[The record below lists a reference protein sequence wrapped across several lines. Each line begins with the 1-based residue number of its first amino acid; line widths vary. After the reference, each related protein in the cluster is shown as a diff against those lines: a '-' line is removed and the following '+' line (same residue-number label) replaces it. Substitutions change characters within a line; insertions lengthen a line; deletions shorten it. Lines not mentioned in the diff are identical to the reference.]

1 MAPEKV
7 FVEVVRI
14 ISEFISVACSMWLY
28 SLGVRCAM
36 INKAPKK
43 LWKMVMIM
51 FLALS
56 R

>member
-14 ISEFISVACSMWLY
+14 ISVACSMWLY

-43 LWKMVMIM
+43 LWKMFMIM